1 MADADDGL
9 SMELDAMY
17 PASQPVAPPTGWHGR
32 RLLTFGASE
41 VPALLIALGMEQADD
56 ATPGYVLELAERLID
71 IKAGLRKPRKAG
83 AAADRGSAAET
94 QVVESWNAGARG
106 TWPAIQHASAVPR
119 EWLPL
124 VDRHAPHLS
133 CTPDAWCRIGGE
145 LINVQIKTDVRGGRQ
160 HPDREWCWQVQAECA
175 VTGAGG
181 SILLY
186 APGWA
191 SWRQSDRGALVGWVV
206 ERDDAIIERIRE
218 ATTVGWQRVETLKA
232 TAAEQPKTTKKRQ
245 KKEASDGE

>member
-41 VPALLIALGMEQADD
+41 VPALLIALGMEQPDD

-71 IKAGLRKPRKAG
+71 VKAGLKRPRKAG

-94 QVVESWNAGARG
+94 QVVEAWNAHDRG
-106 TWPAIQHASAVPR
+106 DWPAITHASSVPR

-124 VDRHAPHLS
+124 IDRHQPRLS
-133 CTPDAWCRIGGE
+133 CTPDAWCYIGGE
-145 LINVQIKTDVRGGRQ
+145 LVNVQIKTDVRGDKTQ
-160 HPDREWCWQVQAECA
+160 PTREWVWQVNAECA
-175 VTGAGG
+175 VTGAAG
-181 SILLY
+181 SLLLY

-191 SWRQSDRGALVGWVV
+191 SWRREDKRRCVAWVV
-206 ERDDAIIERIRE
+206 ERDDAMIDRIRD
-218 ATTVGWQRVETLKA
+218 AAAQGWQLVEEA
-232 TAAEQPKTTKKRQ
+232 RAAAR
-245 KKEASDGE
+245 KETSDER

>member
-1 MADADDGL
+1 MSEDLDFAGLHAWQGPSEATPTDA
-9 SMELDAMY
+9 
-17 PASQPVAPPTGWHGR
+17 WHAR
-32 RLLTFGASE
+32 RSLTFGASE
-41 VPALLIALGMEQADD
+41 VPALLYALGWEAPDDD
-56 ATPGYVLELAERLID
+56 APGYVVELSEVLLAV
-71 IKAGLRKPRKAG
+71 KAGLRRRKRA
-83 AAADRGSAAET
+83 GSAAARGTAAELE
-94 QVVESWNAGARG
+94 VVEAWNGGARG
-106 TWPAIQHASAVPR
+106 TWPVIEHASAVPR

-145 LINVQIKTDVRGGRQ
+145 LVNVQIKTDVRGDRTR
-160 HPDREWCWQVQAECA
+160 PDREWCWQVQAECA

-218 ATTVGWQRVETLKA
+218 ATAVGWQRVEALKA
-232 TAAEQPKTTKKRQ
+232 MAAEQPTKTTKKRQ
-245 KKEASDGE
+245 KKEASDGK

>member
-1 MADADDGL
+1 MSEDLDFAGLHAWQGPSEATPTDA
-9 SMELDAMY
+9 
-17 PASQPVAPPTGWHGR
+17 WHAR
-32 RLLTFGASE
+32 RGLTFGASE
-41 VPALLIALGMEQADD
+41 VPALLYALGWEAPDDD
-56 ATPGYVLELAERLID
+56 APGYVVELSESL
-71 IKAGLRKPRKAG
+71 LSMV
-83 AAADRGSAAET
+83 SA
-94 QVVESWNAGARG
+94 WNAGARG
-106 TWPAIQHASAVPR
+106 TWPVIEHASAVPR

-160 HPDREWCWQVQAECA
+160 RPDREWCWQVQAECA

-191 SWRQSDRGALVGWVV
+191 SWRQSDRGSLVGWVV
-206 ERDDAIIERIRE
+206 ERDDAVIERIRE
-218 ATTVGWQRVETLKA
+218 ATTVGWQRVEALKA
-232 TAAEQPKTTKKRQ
+232 MAAEQPTKTTKKRK

>member
-83 AAADRGSAAET
+83 AAADRGS
-94 QVVESWNAGARG
+94 
-106 TWPAIQHASAVPR
+106 
-119 EWLPL
+119 
-124 VDRHAPHLS
+124 
-133 CTPDAWCRIGGE
+133 
-145 LINVQIKTDVRGGRQ
+145 GGRG
-160 HPDREWCWQVQAECA
+160 VECPRPRRLA
-175 VTGAGG
+175 GHRARIVGA
-181 SILLY
+181 
-186 APGWA
+186 A
-191 SWRQSDRGALVGWVV
+191 
-206 ERDDAIIERIRE
+206 
-218 ATTVGWQRVETLKA
+218 RV
-232 TAAEQPKTTKKRQ
+232 AA
-245 KKEASDGE
+245 AD